1 MVGTNSRVRVQQ
13 DAAFVLWDKIAF
25 DEDPS
30 NDPSTPNALAIP
42 PSSAPSPEWV
52 RRTICCAQWETEHA
66 DAALPRVVLATL
78 APQQQQQQQ
87 QQQSSDAPPQPT
99 PTSPVPLPAPP
110 HSQQHRHEPRAT
122 GTLVAHWA
130 RRARLAI
137 LDVPPSAGPD
147 GRVSP
152 EERRPAHHHHRGRG
166 DHHHPAKGNGGGMV
180 ERPPAVKAMMDVISQ
195 PSKVVRVLA
204 RGEKL
209 DP

>member
-1 MVGTNSRVRVQQ
+1 M
-13 DAAFVLWDKIAF
+13 
-25 DEDPS
+25 
-30 NDPSTPNALAIP
+30 
-42 PSSAPSPEWV
+42 
-52 RRTICCAQWETEHA
+52 
-66 DAALPRVVLATL
+66 
-78 APQQQQQQQ
+78 
-87 QQQSSDAPPQPT
+87 
-99 PTSPVPLPAPP
+99 
-110 HSQQHRHEPRAT
+110 
-122 GTLVAHWA
+122 GTLVAYWA

-152 EERRPAHHHHRGRG
+152 EERRPAHHHHHHRGRG